1 MDPSIPHEP
10 GVDQGRSIPRSR
22 SGGEG
27 EVLEGEIIDKDAPL
41 GRPRP
46 GPPPPP
52 PPAAKDPKQR
62 KRTRRTV
69 LWTLLGIAVL
79 ISITGV
85 VSGYVYYDKATKP
98 NTDTP
103 DGALEGFLDARF
115 NGARP
120 ERVQQ
125 LVCRSP
131 NLGEFDE
138 LVSVLNASKSQ
149 PDEAIEAHASALDF
163 KYPSEDRAEI
173 ETDLALTS
181 GPQNHANFAKERWR
195 FDLVHEDGWRVCG
208 AHRLN

>member
-1 MDPSIPHEP
+1 MDPSIPQEP

-22 SGGEG
+22 TGEN
-27 EVLEGEIIDKDAPL
+27 EVLEGEVIDRGVPL
-41 GRPRP
+41 GRPQP

-52 PPAAKDPKQR
+52 RAAKDPKQR

-69 LWTLLGIAVL
+69 LWTLLGILVFVL
-79 ISITGV
+79 LSGV
-85 VSGYVYYDKATKP
+85 GFGIIYYDKATKP

-103 DGALEGFLDARF
+103 DAALEGFLDARF

-125 LVCRSP
+125 LICRSP

-138 LVSVLNASKSQ
+138 LVKVLEASKAQ

-163 KYPSEDRAEI
+163 KYPSKDKTEI
-173 ETDLALTS
+173 ETDLVLTS
-181 GPQNHANFAKERWR
+181 GPQNHASFAKERWH
-195 FDLVHEDGWRVCG
+195 FDVVREDGWRVCG